1 MKREKQIREAA
12 KKTTGLFSY
21 RNGYSTA
28 EDAFVEGARWSDRT
42 ILQEVIEWLNENFY
56 TSDIE
61 CADSYLPEYVLN
73 GNFESKEEM
82 LQSFKERFNIVDDCD
97 QQYPSDFINDR

>member
-1 MKREKQIREAA
+1 MARYEPKLTETTEDRFQKAINLGRELA
-12 KKTTGLFSY
+12 
-21 RNGYSTA
+21 
-28 EDAFVEGARWSDRT
+28 
-42 ILQEVIEWLNENFY
+42 LQEVLEWLDENFY

-82 LQSFKERFNIVDDCD
+82 LQSFKEQFNIE
-97 QQYPSDFINDR
+97 

>member
-1 MKREKQIREAA
+1 MAVFKPKVKDTTEYKLQKVFNLGREEAL
-12 KKTTGLFSY
+12 K
-21 RNGYSTA
+21 
-28 EDAFVEGARWSDRT
+28 
-42 ILQEVIEWLNENFY
+42 EVLEWLDENFY

-82 LQSFKERFNIVDDCD
+82 LQSFKERFNIE
-97 QQYPSDFINDR
+97 

>member
-28 EDAFVEGARWSDRT
+28 EDAFVEGAQWADRT
-42 ILQEVIEWLNENFY
+42 ILQEVLIWLDEHTY
-56 TSDIE
+56 DE
-61 CADSYLPEYVLN
+61 QYLLDDTPDTVGIAPYHT
-73 GNFESKEEM
+73 KEAM
-82 LQSFKERFNIVDDCD
+82 LRAFKDRFNIE
-97 QQYPSDFINDR
+97 